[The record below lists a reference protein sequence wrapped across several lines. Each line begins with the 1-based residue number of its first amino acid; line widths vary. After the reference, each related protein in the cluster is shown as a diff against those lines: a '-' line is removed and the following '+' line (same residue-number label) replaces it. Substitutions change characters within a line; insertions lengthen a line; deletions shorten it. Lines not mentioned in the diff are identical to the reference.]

1 MFLEEGLNGF
11 ILADQGHCLLI
22 NFLQMGLVHNLTHD
36 VLDCLHKIPP
46 LVV

>member
-1 MFLEEGLNGF
+1 
-11 ILADQGHCLLI
+11 
-22 NFLQMGLVHNLTHD
+22 LQMGLVHNLTHD